1 VICSWRHRWPA
12 WIRHLFRIHPHIG
25 NEEDGMP
32 QRRVVTEEADGRSRF
47 TSDDETA
54 RVTLIENAL
63 WFDQLWATSADVP
76 LGHVPDD
83 TTLFAAPRAM
93 LWTIWSIPPDE
104 VVRQLSAG
112 ITQAPQGWGQD
123 GPYAQ
128 APGHDINYI
137 ALAGVLAHL
146 GRAGGPP
153 APPLNLLGDYGGG
166 GMLLAVGILAALVET
181 ARSGQGQV
189 IDAAMVDGSAL
200 LMTFAWT
207 LRHNGQLGGPRGT
220 NILDSGAPY
229 YDVYEC
235 ADGVYI
241 SVGSMEPQFYDELLR
256 VTGLDGD
263 PLMAGQHDRSLW
275 PEQKRRLNEAIR
287 RRTSREWRE
296 AMENAQVCFAP
307 VLDMAEAVRHPHNV
321 ARGTFVEVDGMTQP
335 APAPRFSRTT
345 LDGPRGPRQGTD
357 ETRSIL
363 ADAGCST
370 EEIESLLESGT
381 AR

>member
-1 VICSWRHRWPA
+1 MGPLRGIRVLEVAGQGPGPFAAMVLADLGAEVIRVERPNAPGIKDAVVRSR
-12 WIRHLFRIHPHIG
+12 RILRL
-25 NEEDGMP
+25 DLKK
-32 QRRVVTEEADGRSRF
+32 ADGAQVFLRLAAS
-47 TSDDETA
+47 SD
-54 RVTLIENAL
+54 VLIEGFRPGTMERLGLGPRDCLAASPAL
-63 WFDQLWATSADVP
+63 IYGRMT
-76 LGHVPDD
+76 
-83 TTLFAAPRAM
+83 
-93 LWTIWSIPPDE
+93 
-104 VVRQLSAG
+104 
-112 ITQAPQGWGQD
+112 GWGQD

-146 GRAGGPP
+146 GRAGSPP
-153 APPLNLLGDYGGG
+153 APPLNLLADYGGG
-166 GMLLAVGILAALVET
+166 GMLLAAGILAALVET

-207 LRHNGQLGGPRGT
+207 LRHKGQLGGPRGT
-220 NILDSGAPY
+220 NILDSGAPF
-229 YDVYEC
+229 YDAYEC
-235 ADGVYI
+235 ADGAYI
-241 SVGSMEPQFYDELLR
+241 AVGSVEPHFYGELLR

-275 PEQKRRLNEAIR
+275 PEQKKRLAEAIL

-307 VLDMAEAVRHPHNV
+307 VLDMAEAARHPHNV
-321 ARGTFVEVDGMTQP
+321 ARGTFVEVGGMTQP

-345 LDGPRGPRQGTD
+345 LDPPRTPRQGAD
-357 ETRSIL
+357 ETRAIL
-363 ADAGCST
+363 ADTGCTT
-370 EEIESLLESGT
+370 EEIESLIETGT

>member
-1 VICSWRHRWPA
+1 MGPLRGIRVLEVAGQGPGPFAAMVLADLGAEVI
-12 WIRHLFRIHPHIG
+12 RIERPNAFDI
-25 NEEDGMP
+25 EDA
-32 QRRVVTEEADGRSRF
+32 VVRSRRIVRLDLKKTDGVQVF
-47 TSDDETA
+47 LRLAASSDA
-54 RVTLIENAL
+54 LIEGFRPGTMERLGLGPQDCMAANPAL
-63 WFDQLWATSADVP
+63 IYGRMT
-76 LGHVPDD
+76 
-83 TTLFAAPRAM
+83 
-93 LWTIWSIPPDE
+93 
-104 VVRQLSAG
+104 
-112 ITQAPQGWGQD
+112 GWGQD

-146 GRAGGPP
+146 GRAGSPP

-207 LRHNGQLGGPRGT
+207 LRHMGRLGGPRGT
-220 NILDSGAPY
+220 NILDSGAPF

-235 ADGVYI
+235 ADGAYI

-263 PLMAGQHDRSLW
+263 PLMAGQHDPSRW
-275 PEQKRRLNEAIR
+275 PEQKRRLTDAIL

-296 AMENAQVCFAP
+296 VMENAQVCFAP
-307 VLDMAEAVRHPHNV
+307 VLDMAEAVRHPHNI
-321 ARGTFVEVDGMTQP
+321 ARGTFVEVGGMTQP

-345 LDGPRGPRQGTD
+345 LDGPRTPRQGTD
-357 ETRSIL
+357 ETRAIL
-363 ADAGCST
+363 ADAGCTT
-370 EEIESLLESGT
+370 EEIESLIESGT

>member
-1 VICSWRHRWPA
+1 MGPLRGIRVLEVAGQGPGPFAAMVLADLGAEVIRVERPNAPGIKDAVVRSR
-12 WIRHLFRIHPHIG
+12 RILRL
-25 NEEDGMP
+25 DLKK
-32 QRRVVTEEADGRSRF
+32 ADGAQVFLRLAAS
-47 TSDDETA
+47 SD
-54 RVTLIENAL
+54 VLIEGFRPGTMERLGLGPQDCLAANSAL
-63 WFDQLWATSADVP
+63 IYGRMT
-76 LGHVPDD
+76 
-83 TTLFAAPRAM
+83 
-93 LWTIWSIPPDE
+93 
-104 VVRQLSAG
+104 
-112 ITQAPQGWGQD
+112 GWGQD

-146 GRAGGPP
+146 GRAGSPP
-153 APPLNLLGDYGGG
+153 TPPLNLLGDYGGG

-189 IDAAMVDGSAL
+189 IDAVMVDGSAL

-207 LRHNGQLGGPRGT
+207 LRHNGQFGGPRGT

-235 ADGVYI
+235 ADGAYI
-241 SVGSMEPQFYDELLR
+241 SVGSMEPHFYAELLR

-275 PEQKRRLNEAIR
+275 PEQKRRLAETILC
-287 RRTSREWRE
+287 RTSREWRE

-321 ARGTFVEVDGMTQP
+321 ARGTFVEVGGMTQP

-345 LDGPRGPRQGTD
+345 LDAARTPRRGAD
-357 ETRSIL
+357 ETRAIL
-363 ADAGCST
+363 ADTGYTTA
-370 EEIESLLESGT
+370 EIESLIESGT

>member
-1 VICSWRHRWPA
+1 MVLADLGAEVIRVERPNAPGIKDAVVRSR
-12 WIRHLFRIHPHIG
+12 RIVG
-25 NEEDGMP
+25 LDLKK
-32 QRRVVTEEADGRSRF
+32 ADGVQVFLRLAAS
-47 TSDDETA
+47 SDA
-54 RVTLIENAL
+54 LIEGFRPGTMERLGVGPQDCMAANPAL
-63 WFDQLWATSADVP
+63 IYGRMT
-76 LGHVPDD
+76 
-83 TTLFAAPRAM
+83 
-93 LWTIWSIPPDE
+93 
-104 VVRQLSAG
+104 
-112 ITQAPQGWGQD
+112 GWGQE

-181 ARSGQGQV
+181 ARSGRGQV

-241 SVGSMEPQFYDELLR
+241 SVGSVEPQFYDELLR

-263 PLMAGQHDRSLW
+263 PVMAGQHDRSLW
-275 PEQKRRLNEAIR
+275 PEQKRRLTEAIR

-296 AMENAQVCFAP
+296 AMENAKVCFAP
-307 VLDMAEAVRHPHNV
+307 VLDMTEAVRHPHNV
-321 ARGTFVEVDGMTQP
+321 ARGTFVKVGGMTQP
-335 APAPRFSRTT
+335 APAPRFSRTA
-345 LDGPRGPRQGTD
+345 LDGPRTPRQGTD

-363 ADAGCST
+363 ADAGYMT
-370 EEIESLLESGT
+370 EEIESLIESGT

>member
-1 VICSWRHRWPA
+1 MADNPA
-12 WIRHLFRIHPHIG
+12 LIY
-25 NEEDGMP
+25 
-32 QRRVVTEEADGRSRF
+32 GRM
-47 TSDDETA
+47 T
-54 RVTLIENAL
+54 
-63 WFDQLWATSADVP
+63 
-76 LGHVPDD
+76 
-83 TTLFAAPRAM
+83 
-93 LWTIWSIPPDE
+93 
-104 VVRQLSAG
+104 
-112 ITQAPQGWGQD
+112 GWGQD

-137 ALAGVLAHL
+137 ALAGVLAHR
-146 GRAGGPP
+146 GRAGGPS

-229 YDVYEC
+229 YNVYEC
-235 ADGVYI
+235 ADGAYI

-256 VTGLDGD
+256 MTGLGDD
-263 PLMAGQHDRSLW
+263 PLMAGQHDPSLW
-275 PEQKRRLNEAIR
+275 PEQKKRLADVLLG
-287 RRTSREWRE
+287 RTAREWRE
-296 AMENAQVCFAP
+296 AMESAQVCFAP
-307 VLDMAEAVRHPHNV
+307 VLDMAEAARHPHNV
-321 ARGTFVEVDGMTQP
+321 ARGTFVEVGGMTQL

-345 LDGPRGPRQGTD
+345 LDGPRTPRQGTD
-357 ETRSIL
+357 EARAIL
-363 ADAGCST
+363 ADAGYTT

-381 AR
+381 AH

>member
-1 VICSWRHRWPA
+1 MGPLRGIRVLEVAGQGPGPFAAMVLADLGAEVIRVERPNALDIKDAVVRSR
-12 WIRHLFRIHPHIG
+12 RIVRL
-25 NEEDGMP
+25 DLKK
-32 QRRVVTEEADGRSRF
+32 ADGVQVFLRLAAS
-47 TSDDETA
+47 SDA
-54 RVTLIENAL
+54 LIEVFRPGTMERLGLGPQDCLAANPAL
-63 WFDQLWATSADVP
+63 IYGRMT
-76 LGHVPDD
+76 
-83 TTLFAAPRAM
+83 
-93 LWTIWSIPPDE
+93 
-104 VVRQLSAG
+104 
-112 ITQAPQGWGQD
+112 GWGQD

-146 GRAGGPP
+146 GRAGSPP
-153 APPLNLLGDYGGG
+153 TPPLNLLGDYGGG

-207 LRHNGQLGGPRGT
+207 LHHMGQLGGPRGA
-220 NILDSGAPY
+220 NIIDSGAPF

-235 ADGVYI
+235 ADGAYI
-241 SVGSMEPQFYDELLR
+241 SVGSMEPHFYDELLR

-275 PEQKRRLNEAIR
+275 PEQKRRLTETIL

-307 VLDMAEAVRHPHNV
+307 VLDMAEAARHPHNV
-321 ARGTFVEVDGMTQP
+321 ARGTFVEVGGMTQP
-335 APAPRFSRTT
+335 APAPRFSRTA
-345 LDGPRGPRQGTD
+345 LDGPRTPRLGAD
-357 ETRSIL
+357 ETRAIL
-363 ADAGCST
+363 TDAGCTT
-370 EEIESLLESGT
+370 EEIESLIESGT